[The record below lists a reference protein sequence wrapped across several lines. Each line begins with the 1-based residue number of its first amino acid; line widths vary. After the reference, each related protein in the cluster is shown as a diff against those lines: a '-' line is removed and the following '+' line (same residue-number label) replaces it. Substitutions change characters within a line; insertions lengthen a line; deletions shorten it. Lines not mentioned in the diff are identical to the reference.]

1 MKPLFVY
8 SEAYRI
14 GMAGLEKLHPFDIN
28 KYSSIHGRL
37 MNEGIIS
44 AEDVISPEAVTDEQL
59 RLVHTQEFMAGLK
72 DASTVARFLEAS
84 WVAMFPLALLERCV
98 LTPLRYAT
106 GGTIVAC
113 RQALQRK
120 SLVINLGGGFHHAKP
135 FQGEGFCVFA
145 DMPIAISVLRKEKL
159 VKRVLVVDLDV
170 HQGNGTALCCAKD
183 EDTYTFS
190 MHQEDLYPIPKERS
204 TVDVSLSVG
213 TNDEEYLSLLEKHLP
228 KVLREA
234 QAELV
239 IYQAGCDPVKGD
251 PLASLAMSAKGIQ
264 ERDRYVIE
272 SCRERNIPVA
282 MTLGGGYAKDAWLI
296 QFQSIRELVTQ

>member
-28 KYSSIHGRL
+28 KYSSIHARL
-37 MNEGIIS
+37 LSEGIIL
-44 AEDVISPEAVTDEQL
+44 AEDVISPPPVTDEQL
-59 RLVHTQEFMAGLK
+59 RLVHTQEFMAGLE
-72 DASTVARFLEAS
+72 DAKTVARFLEAS
-84 WVAMFPLALLERCV
+84 WVAMFPMAVVESYV
-98 LTPLRYAT
+98 LKPLRYAT

-113 RQALQRK
+113 RQAMQRK
-120 SLVINLGGGFHHAKP
+120 GLVINLGGGFHHAKP

-159 VKRVLVVDLDV
+159 VKRVLVIDLDV

-183 EDTYTFS
+183 DDTYTFS
-190 MHQEDLYPIPKERS
+190 MHQEDLYPIPKEKS
-204 TVDVSLSVG
+204 TLDVSLSVG

-228 KVLREA
+228 KLLDEA
-234 QAELV
+234 RAELV
-239 IYQAGCDPVKGD
+239 IYQAGCDPIKGD
-251 PLASLAMSAKGIQ
+251 PLANLAMSAKGIQ
-264 ERDRYVIE
+264 SRDRYVIE

-282 MTLGGGYAKDAWLI
+282 MTLGGGYSKDAWLI
-296 QFQSIRELVTQ
+296 QFQSIRELVTH